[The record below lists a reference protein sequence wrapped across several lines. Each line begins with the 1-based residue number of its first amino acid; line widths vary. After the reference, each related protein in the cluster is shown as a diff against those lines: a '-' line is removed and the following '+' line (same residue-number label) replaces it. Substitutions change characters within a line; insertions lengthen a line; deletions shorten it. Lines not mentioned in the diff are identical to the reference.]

1 MKLLQEFS
9 RGDTQADLKSSDQT
23 DAGRNDMAAKPV
35 DIRFSLMR
43 NMINK
48 DGGVTGSDVNDYL
61 ERAHDL
67 NNEVDTVGFAVE
79 TDEGDFIKIYVNATQ
94 ADEFE
99 QELSKILGLDDDSEA
114 AINQLAQKF
123 DIVDVVWPTDAE
135 GNPEDGHAKSGDD
148 VNIDD
153 DLSSFLNDTE
163 ADQTAAPEEEPETDP
178 DAIGDS
184 EDDELSVL
192 PADDE
197 GDTDDASDAKP
208 PKKTK
213 SSLMKDVDAEASDE
227 DAPPEDDAAG
237 TSGTEDETPPSEDD
251 DAASGGSGPEEI
263 DTDSDAGGS
272 APEDEEETDEDGK
285 PKKKKKADK
294 PEDKKTDS
302 EKEVTEEGLKVSR
315 LAALAENIRDEVHA
329 HVSNVAARGNSGR
342 YVIDCLMT
350 GGTLGR
356 REYQYQE
363 EGTVKYFDTIEE
375 ADKFASELHA
385 RRNHTLARA
394 SYTFTPRLIEQADTQ
409 EDNMSIGSKFL
420 ERLNEADAEEVS
432 VDTAWKGVRNQLKRP
447 YEKKI
452 VELFSMLGVPGRY
465 AIREE
470 GLIEAIRGAAD
481 VIRRPGRKQS
491 SFNNFYDALKASA
504 TVAEKKRGGRL
515 QKVLETVMVS
525 LGFPE
530 SLVTTEGGSPLGTT
544 LARAANKI
552 EASNTLEPSLIA
564 LAKALGISSAQINE
578 GKEFK
583 VKEPGWYVV
592 DHMDKPVDGPYSE
605 GNAKREAEEMSD
617 EHEAKH
623 GKGDIPA
630 FDALYFSD
638 YDIKRMNEGSV
649 LGGKYESWEKK
660 PMKVREPGWYVVDH
674 MDKPVDGP
682 FSRGGAKT
690 EADERNEAHAAK
702 NGKGDITPFDI
713 LEFDADDIKKLREE
727 TEASSVGSRFLSRV
741 SEAKKTPGP
750 RFPRSPVSAF
760 FKAPDDGVDTI
771 EEREADGVE
780 YIHVAV
786 SYDDWAT
793 SKKYYI
799 TVDSNDKV
807 KKSSEAEFNKIPA
820 KKKTRM
826 KSRVSEDVDVGQD
839 DFMQQV
845 VALAIALGIPE
856 RNLQY
861 NRANLIKSLRE
872 KKMSLG
878 ARSMIEQ
885 RMAVLMQLIQKNTR
899 QTPNTTASQEANE
912 SVRISPAFQNL
923 LNEGLMMEAF
933 NALEAIVGKELEHH
947 NAEEPANGPALAAT
961 YDGVGGAHEDTMLF
975 VAVDPDADDHRNLR
989 VGIDSPWDGVVH
1001 SKYFPNTKEGYK
1013 AAVEY
1018 ANMLRTVTFKKGGR
1032 PKGWK
1037 EAPTA
1042 VSVTRIDP
1050 SEQE

>member
-135 GNPEDGHAKSGDD
+135 GNPEDGQAKSGDD

-163 ADQTAAPEEEPETDP
+163 ADQTSDAEEPAADP
-178 DAIGDS
+178 DALDDN
-184 EDDELSVL
+184 EDDEPSVL
-192 PADDE
+192 PADDDSDDSD
-197 GDTDDASDAKP
+197 DTSGGGKP
-208 PKKTK
+208 PKKTTA
-213 SSLMKDVDAEASDE
+213 SLMKDVDNEASGNE
-227 DAPPEDDAAG
+227 EEGDAGADGADADPG
-237 TSGTEDETPPSEDD
+237 TDTPPGDD
-251 DAASGGSGPEEI
+251 DAGGSGPEEV
-263 DTDSDAGGS
+263 DTDTDPDAGGS

-294 PEDKKTDS
+294 PEPKKDDTG
-302 EKEVTEEGLKVSR
+302 KEVTEEGLKVSR
-315 LAALAENIRDEVHA
+315 LKALAEGIRDEVNA
-329 HVSNVAARGNSGR
+329 HVSNVVARGNTGR

-350 GGTLGR
+350 GGTMGR
-356 REYQYQE
+356 RQYQYQE
-363 EGTVKYFDTIEE
+363 HGAVRYFDTIEE
-375 ADKFASELHA
+375 AEEFASELHT
-385 RRNHTLARA
+385 RRNHTMARA

-420 ERLNEADAEEVS
+420 ERINEADAEEVS

-470 GLIEAIRGAAD
+470 GLIDAIRGAAD

-491 SFNNFYDALKASA
+491 SFNGFYDALKASA

-552 EASNTLEPSLIA
+552 EASNTLESSLIA

-578 GKEFK
+578 AKAFK

-592 DHMDKPVDGPYSE
+592 DHMDKPVDGPFSE
-605 GNAKREAEEMSD
+605 GGAKK
-617 EHEAKH
+617 EAKQKSKEH
-623 GKGDIPA
+623 AAKNGKGDISA

-638 YDIKRMNEGSV
+638 YDIKRSLDEAKVMN
-649 LGGKYESWEKK
+649 
-660 PMKVREPGWYVVDH
+660 
-674 MDKPVDGP
+674 
-682 FSRGGAKT
+682 
-690 EADERNEAHAAK
+690 
-702 NGKGDITPFDI
+702 
-713 LEFDADDIKKLREE
+713 KKLRED
-727 TEASSVGSRFLSRV
+727 TSTVGSRFLSRV
-741 SEAKKTPGP
+741 SEAKSPDEWKSLLKKVDKLTPDELKDAEYVAD
-750 RFPRSPVSAF
+750 RILVHADH
-760 FKAPDDGVDTI
+760 DDEKMT
-771 EEREADGVE
+771 
-780 YIHVAV
+780 
-786 SYDDWAT
+786 
-793 SKKYYI
+793 KKQALAI
-799 TVDSNDKV
+799 AAQICESL
-807 KKSSEAEFNKIPA
+807 
-820 KKKTRM
+820 M
-826 KSRVSEDVDVGQD
+826 EDVDVGQD

-845 VALAIALGIPE
+845 VALALALGIPE

-878 ARSMIEQ
+878 ARGMIEQ
-885 RMAVLMQLIQKNTR
+885 RMAVLKQLVDKNTR
-899 QTPNTTASQEANE
+899 QTVSSQPAQTANE
-912 SVRISPAFQNL
+912 SVRVSPAFQEL
-923 LNEGLMMEAF
+923 LNEGLLMEAF
-933 NALEAIVGKELEHH
+933 NPLEAIVGKELEHF
-947 NAEEPANGPALAAT
+947 NAEEPANGPAMAAT
-961 YDGVGGAHEDTMLF
+961 YDGVGGPHEDTTLF

-1001 SKYFPNTKEGYK
+1001 SKYFPNTKDGYK
-1013 AAVEY
+1013 AAVDY

-1037 EAPTA
+1037 ETTMADMAPSA
-1042 VSVTRIDP
+1042 QQMGRNAAEAGRGP
-1050 SEQE
+1050 SARDFE